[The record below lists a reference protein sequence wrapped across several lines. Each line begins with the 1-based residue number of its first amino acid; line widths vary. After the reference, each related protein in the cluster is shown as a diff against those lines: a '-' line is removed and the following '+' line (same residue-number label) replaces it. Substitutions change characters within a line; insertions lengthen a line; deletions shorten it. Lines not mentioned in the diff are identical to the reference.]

1 MSLHEDINFRLSRV
15 HEDIADCVV
24 ATPSTQHGEAG
35 KQSACQN
42 GETNGLPRQCGE
54 ANSLTSIVNVTQ
66 AETSF
71 AAFLVEPMPEPG
83 E

>member
-1 MSLHEDINFRLSRV
+1 MTRYDGMAFETPDIREN
-15 HEDIADCVV
+15 E
-24 ATPSTQHGEAG
+24 HGALG
-35 KQSACQN
+35 TQSACQN

-66 AETSF
+66 ADTSF

-83 E
+83 A